1 MPMLTPATVLTRHID
16 QLYQQHSRH
25 VLATLIRLLGDFDR
39 AEDALQEAYSAALT
53 QWPQTGIPAAPVP
66 WLVSTGRFKAID
78 KLRQQQ
84 RFVSDGEALLAQ
96 MAISGHPDS
105 ADELL
110 FDQPLWPDDYLRLV
124 FTCCHPALSLEAQL
138 ALTLREVC
146 GLTTEQIARALLQTP
161 STIAQRIVRAKQK
174 IKAAAIAYQVPQQQD
189 LLARLQAVHKVIYLL
204 FNEGYSTQTIEAPTV
219 AITEPAQVS
228 AQHDVMQQ
236 ADLAEQ
242 AIALSRQL
250 LALQF
255 DTETCGLLA
264 LLLLQHARKQA
275 RFDGQGE
282 LVLLPAQNR
291 AIWDQALIAEGQQLV
306 ETALSAGRIGPY
318 AIQAAIA
325 AVHSESADSTTTDW
339 PQIYALYQ
347 VLYRLEPTPVVA
359 LNQLVALSMCQ
370 GPAVALQRL
379 QPLLQEPALAQYHLL
394 FAVAADFHRQLGQK
408 TESIRFYRQAL
419 ALAIHTADQQFLQ
432 QRLVELAG

>member
-1 MPMLTPATVLTRHID
+1 MPLLTPATMLTLHIQ
-16 QLYQQHSRH
+16 QLYQQHSRQ

-39 AEDALQEAYSAALT
+39 AEDALQEAFSAALA
-53 QWPQTGIPAAPVP
+53 QWPQTGVPAAPVP
-66 WLVSTGRFKAID
+66 WLVSTGRFKALD

-84 RFVSDGEALLAQ
+84 RFVSDGDAVLTEIACSSNALN
-96 MAISGHPDS
+96 
-105 ADELL
+105 ADEWLQE
-110 FDQPLWPDDYLRLV
+110 QPYWPDDYLRLV

-146 GLTTEQIARALLQTP
+146 GLTTEQIARAFLQMP

-174 IKAAAIAYQVPQQQD
+174 IKAAAIPYQVPQQQE
-189 LLARLQAVHKVIYLL
+189 LLVRLQAVHKVIYLL
-204 FNEGYSTQTIEAPTV
+204 FNEGYSAPNRQAASAEVIVTSQ
-219 AITEPAQVS
+219 AS
-228 AQHDVMQQ
+228 AQDDLMQH

-242 AIALSRQL
+242 AIALARQL
-250 LALQF
+250 LVVQF

-264 LLLLQHARKQA
+264 LLLLQHARQKA
-275 RFDGQGE
+275 RFDAQGE

-306 ETALSAGRIGPY
+306 AKALSVGRIGPY

-325 AVHSESADSTTTDW
+325 AVHSESADSATTDW

-370 GPAVALQRL
+370 GPAIALQRL
-379 QPLLQEPALAQYHLL
+379 QPLLHDPALTQYHLL
-394 FAVAADFHRQLGQK
+394 YAVAADFHRQLGQK
-408 TESIRFYRQAL
+408 TESIKFYRQAL
-419 ALAIHTADQQFLQ
+419 ALAVHPADLQFLQ
-432 QRLVELAG
+432 QRLVELSG

>member
-1 MPMLTPATVLTRHID
+1 MPMLQSATVLTRHIE
-16 QLYQQHSRH
+16 QLYQQHSRQ

-39 AEDALQEAYSAALT
+39 AEDAVQEAFSAALA
-53 QWPQTGIPAAPVP
+53 QWPQTGVPASPLP

-84 RFVSDGEALLAQ
+84 RFVSDGETVLAQ
-96 MAISGHPDS
+96 FALIDHLDS
-105 ADELL
+105 TDSVAQ
-110 FDQPLWPDDYLRLV
+110 DQQQWPDDYLRLV

-146 GLTTEQIARALLQTP
+146 GLTTEQIARAFLQTP

-174 IKAAAIAYQVPQQQD
+174 IKAAAIPYQVPQQQD
-189 LLARLQAVHKVIYLL
+189 LIVRLQAVHKVIYLL
-204 FNEGYSTQTIEAPTV
+204 FNEGYSTQQSQSVPT
-219 AITEPAQVS
+219 AVS
-228 AQHDVMQQ
+228 QPTQASVQNDFMQQ

-242 AIALSRQL
+242 AITLARQL

-255 DTETCGLLA
+255 DAETCGLLA
-264 LLLLQHARKQA
+264 LLLLQHARRQA
-275 RFDGQGE
+275 RYDAQGG
-282 LVLLPAQNR
+282 LVLLPQQNR
-291 AIWDQALIAEGQQLV
+291 AIWDQALIAEGKQQV

-325 AVHSESADSTTTDW
+325 AVHSESADSVSTDW

-359 LNQLVALSMCQ
+359 LNQSVALSMCQ

-379 QPLLQEPALAQYHLL
+379 QPLLQEPMLAQYHLL

-408 TESIRFYRQAL
+408 SEAIAFYRQAL
-419 ALAIHTADQQFLQ
+419 ALAANSADQLFLQ
-432 QRLVELAG
+432 QRLTELAG